1 MAEYKYLN
9 KINSPAD
16 LKLLQEDEIIPL
28 SAEIRDFLIDK
39 VTQNG
44 GHLASN
50 LGVVEL
56 TLAIHRVFD
65 IPKDHLIFDVS
76 HQSYVHKIITGRKER
91 FDTLR
96 QGGGLS
102 GFMKVCGMLKKKY
115 PQYRVNLCQPRPYTP
130 KEPFTDADI
139 DEHEVLKT
147 L

>member
-65 IPKDHLIFDVS
+65 IP
-76 HQSYVHKIITGRKER
+76 
-91 FDTLR
+91 
-96 QGGGLS
+96 
-102 GFMKVCGMLKKKY
+102 
-115 PQYRVNLCQPRPYTP
+115 
-130 KEPFTDADI
+130 
-139 DEHEVLKT
+139 
-147 L
+147 

>member
-1 MAEYKYLN
+1 
-9 KINSPAD
+9 
-16 LKLLQEDEIIPL
+16 
-28 SAEIRDFLIDK
+28 LIDK

-50 LGVVEL
+50 LGAVEL

-65 IPKDHLIFDVS
+65 IPRDHLIFDVS

-115 PQYRVNLCQPRPYTP
+115 PQYRVNLCQTRPYTP

>member
-102 GFMKVCGMLKKKY
+102 GFMNVCGMLKKKY
-115 PQYRVNLCQPRPYTP
+115 PQYRVNLCQTRPYTP